1 MTIGNRPE
9 LPVRRGDVFEIDF
22 GVPRGSEQAGFR
34 PALVVSS
41 DDVNA
46 VSGTVIV
53 AAVTKTLPSASRE
66 RPQQVAVTGRET
78 GLTYDGTVKLDQVLT
93 VSRERLSVRR
103 GRLSPELMGRVDR
116 ALFYVMGL
124 DDA

>member
-1 MTIGNRPE
+1 M
-9 LPVRRGDVFEIDF
+9 
-22 GVPRGSEQAGFR
+22 
-34 PALVVSS
+34 
-41 DDVNA
+41 NA

-66 RPQQVAVTGRET
+66 HPQQVAVTGRGT
-78 GLTYDGTVKLDQVLT
+78 GLTYDGMVKLDQVLT

-116 ALFYVMGL
+116 ALFYAMGL